1 MFPTFAKTC
10 TMATDC
16 ATALHTVSCCG
27 TLTAIGINVAEKPA
41 FNAAEATCEMQYPA
55 CGCAQSPT
63 TTEDGK
69 TSMDD
74 TQIQVGCTNGQCMT
88 FLP

>member
-1 MFPTFAKTC
+1 MFPTFDKTC
-10 TMATDC
+10 TMAADC
-16 ATALHTVSCCG
+16 ATALHMVSCCG

-41 FNAAEATCEMQYPA
+41 FTAAETTCEMQYPG

>member
-1 MFPTFAKTC
+1 
-10 TMATDC
+10 MATDC
-16 ATALHTVSCCG
+16 IIAKHMVSCCG
-27 TLTAIGINVAEKPA
+27 TLTAIGINAAEQQA
-41 FNAAEATCEMQYPA
+41 FAAAEATCEMQYPA

-69 TSMDD
+69 MSMDD
-74 TQIQVGCTNGQCMT
+74 TLIQVGCMGGQCLT